1 MSKFIQ
7 KMHAVR
13 WQQFIFI
20 MLMAV
25 IVVGTDSCK
34 SSGKMSKK
42 ERKAQIEAA
51 KKQLQPIINGTSTL
65 SYDEQKR
72 VVGDIM
78 DKNLNDPILNSM
90 IVEAQQKLKSLLAE
104 QTQKKQQQVDQAR
117 AKLFDLL
124 LNKDNLSADELERE
138 LNAIKAMKLGD
149 SEIDELIARVEKKI
163 SEMRSSGSG
172 ANLPVKTQLENAFN
186 SIVSSAQGGDMAG
199 ADNTIQKT
207 LQLFS
212 NEDAPVLIIISR
224 EGSIVDYD
232 KPTTIRR
239 YLYLLKDTKANRNSI
254 DAIMTDATGKIK
266 GLDLIKK

>member
-1 MSKFIQ
+1 MSEIIGKLKSIRLQQVLFIL
-7 KMHAVR
+7 
-13 WQQFIFI
+13 
-20 MLMAV
+20 LMAL

-34 SSGKMSKK
+34 STGKMSKK

-51 KKQLQPIINGTSTL
+51 KKQLQPIINGTSTM

-72 VVGDIM
+72 IVGDIM

-90 IVEAQQKLKSLLAE
+90 IVEAQQKLKGLLTE
-104 QTQKKQQQVDQAR
+104 QTQLRNQKIDEAR
-117 AKLFDLL
+117 AKLFDILV
-124 LNKDNLSADELERE
+124 NKENKSADELERE
-138 LNAIKAMKLGD
+138 VRAIKAQNLND
-149 SEIDELIARVEKKI
+149 SEINELIDRAERKI
-163 SEMRSSGSG
+163 AEMRANGG
-172 ANLPVKTQLENAFN
+172 AANLPVRNQLENAFN
-186 SIVSSAQGGDMAG
+186 AIVISAQNGDLTS

-212 NEDAPVLIIISR
+212 APDAPVLIIISR

-232 KPTTIRR
+232 KPTTIVR
-239 YLYLLKDTKANRNSI
+239 YLNLLKDTKANRNDI